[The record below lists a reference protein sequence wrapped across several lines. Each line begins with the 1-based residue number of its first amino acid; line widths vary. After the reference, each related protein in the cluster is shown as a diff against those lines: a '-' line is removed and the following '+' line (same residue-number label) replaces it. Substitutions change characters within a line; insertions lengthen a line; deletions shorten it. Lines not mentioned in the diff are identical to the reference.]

1 LERIREEVNKRNVNL
16 DIVMVNVWEH
26 LNSRKE
32 AEHFCKI
39 HNIDGTVLLDPSAEY
54 INRLGLQGVPINV
67 IVDKKG
73 IVRSVGTTTPDEVK
87 ATLMK
92 MLMPT
97 MGR

>member
-1 LERIREEVNKRNVNL
+1 
-16 DIVMVNVWEH
+16 MVNVWEH

-32 AEHFCKI
+32 ALHFCEI
-39 HNIDGTVLLDPSAEY
+39 HKIDGTVLLDPTAEY

>member
-1 LERIREEVNKRNVNL
+1 
-16 DIVMVNVWEH
+16 MVNVWEH
-26 LNSRKE
+26 LDSRNE
-32 AEHFCKI
+32 ALHFCKI
-39 HNIDGTVLLDPSAEY
+39 HNIDGTVLLDPTADY
-54 INRLGLQGVPINV
+54 INQLGLHGVPINI

-97 MGR
+97 VGR